1 MVSAIGHEIDVTIA
15 DFVADVRAPTPSAAA
30 EIMVPDTDDLQDTV
44 ESTFR
49 QLRNL
54 MQYSLR
60 QQHLQL
66 RNTTLQLVSPKTHI
80 QQNWQRLDDHR
91 RRLGA
96 GAQQI
101 LADKRR
107 CVRDNHSRLR
117 AVGPG
122 QRLKL
127 AQQQLHTLG
136 RTLGLKLTQTLDQQ
150 QAKLASLAR
159 MLEGV
164 SPLPTLA
171 RGYAIV
177 SDTTGRVIE
186 NTKDVAVGDQVTAQ
200 LAKGAI
206 TASVTHIAPD
216 ASLQPINS
224 DSDHDTNR

>member
-1 MVSAIGHEIDVTIA
+1 M
-15 DFVADVRAPTPSAAA
+15 
-30 EIMVPDTDDLQDTV
+30 
-44 ESTFR
+44 
-49 QLRNL
+49 
-54 MQYSLR
+54 
-60 QQHLQL
+60 
-66 RNTTLQLVSPKTHI
+66 
-80 QQNWQRLDDHR
+80 
-91 RRLGA
+91 
-96 GAQQI
+96 
-101 LADKRR
+101 
-107 CVRDNHSRLR
+107 
-117 AVGPG
+117 GPG

-136 RTLGLKLTQTLDQQ
+136 RTLGLQWTQTLDQQ
-150 QAKLASLAR
+150 QAKLANLAR

-216 ASLQPINS
+216 ASLQTINS